1 MHNYI
6 IMKKIFIVAAA
17 LLCLTGTAVA
27 QEHVEYRWHGAY
39 LVGDVSYGFNLNR
52 SMDEYDTIAT
62 TLNAIMPGLSL
73 GYQIRKETGVGVGF
87 NYVADPTGAYTQ
99 LPVFVELR
107 SHFMRSRLTPYAVVQ
122 AGYTLPLGASSVA
135 DPVSTKIE
143 EGGLYFGLEV
153 GARYAINRSVAV
165 AGHVGYRL
173 LQSNLV
179 SRSDLH
185 EHPILSV
192 PITLHV
198 LAIGASVYF
207 SN

>member
-1 MHNYI
+1 
-6 IMKKIFIVAAA
+6 MKKLFIAAVA
-17 LLCLTGTAVA
+17 LLCLSGTAVA
-27 QEHVEYRWHGAY
+27 QRHIEFLWHGAY
-39 LVGDVSYGFNLNR
+39 LVGDASYGFNLNR

-62 TLNAIMPGLSL
+62 KLNAIMPGLSL

-99 LPVFVELR
+99 MPIFAELR
-107 SHFMRSRLTPYAVVQ
+107 SHLLRSQLTPYAVLQV
-122 AGYTLPLGASSVA
+122 GYTLPLGASSEA

-153 GARYAINRSVAV
+153 GARYAINRTMAV
-165 AGHVGYRL
+165 AGHVGYRM

-185 EHPILSV
+185 GHPILAV
-192 PITLHV
+192 PISLHV
-198 LAIGASVYF
+198 IAIGASLYF
-207 SN
+207 GN

>member
-1 MHNYI
+1 
-6 IMKKIFIVAAA
+6 MKKFFIATVV

-27 QEHVEYRWHGAY
+27 QEHVEFRWHGAY
-39 LVGDVSYGFNLNR
+39 LVGDASYGFNLNR

-62 TLNAIMPGLSL
+62 TLNAFMPGISL
-73 GYQIRKETGVGVGF
+73 GYQIRRETGVGVGF

-107 SHFMRSRLTPYAVVQ
+107 SHLWRSQLTPYGVMQVD
-122 AGYTLPLGASSVA
+122 YTLPLGASSEA
-135 DPVSTKIE
+135 DPVSTTIE

-153 GARYAINRSVAV
+153 GARYAFNRSMAV

-179 SRSDLH
+179 NRSDLH
-185 EHPILSV
+185 GHPILAV
-192 PITLHV
+192 PISLHM
-198 LAIGASVYF
+198 LAFGVSFYF